1 MSEVDEFERRVKRR
15 IVGEPRQNQI
25 IAKANRNCISFD
37 VLDESLDSDLA
48 GELDIGIEE
57 VQRLPG
63 FQARIFLQ
71 QRPPSPTMSL
81 ASNAR
86 ATAARTAHIRRSFVS
101 SC

>member
-57 VQRLPG
+57 VQRLKQSDADWKNSLESVYFEIHSKFG
-63 FQARIFLQ
+63 VSEEVV
-71 QRPPSPTMSL
+71 QR
-81 ASNAR
+81 A
-86 ATAARTAHIRRSFVS
+86 V
-101 SC
+101 